1 MKVTVSSLLNSALG
15 GDESVCTE
23 SVISIGQQFLVLVG
37 TESVKGDQFLTL
49 LGQYRAC
56 MPLDIEK
63 SGDLVG

>member
-1 MKVTVSSLLNSALG
+1 MNL
-15 GDESVCTE
+15 C
-23 SVISIGQQFLVLVG
+23 VLSQYRTIIVG
-37 TESVKGDQFLTL
+37 TESVKGDQFLML